1 MDLRAMNAWK
11 KFEQTGS
18 IAAYMQY
25 RQLLN
30 NVDNG
35 EETAD
40 FLGEGEETANADYDR
55 WTGHQTKDQ
64 GYR

>member
-30 NVDNG
+30 NV
-35 EETAD
+35 
-40 FLGEGEETANADYDR
+40 GEGEETANADYDR
-55 WTGHQTKDQ
+55 WTGHQTKDH

>member
-1 MDLRAMNAWK
+1 MEWTEFYKDFQNRKAVLTMDLRAMNAWK

-35 EETAD
+35 EE
-40 FLGEGEETANADYDR
+40 NR
-55 WTGHQTKDQ
+55 
-64 GYR
+64 